1 MTRTG
6 GKHRVLVA
14 DDEVIIAEDLRQR
27 LTLAGYDVLGPVS
40 SGADAIALAGTERP
54 DVALMDI
61 RLRGD
66 VDGIVAAARISDE
79 YLIPIVFITAC
90 SDTAT
95 MDRARALPMST
106 LLIKPFEDREL
117 QLAMDLA
124 VARKQLH
131 HVTKESSGTSKRNA
145 EALSAMGTN
154 QYCVL
159 GCNNQGTI
167 RFVGGVARAILGLDP
182 GMIGTA
188 SIYDLFDGVQGGAF
202 RDRVAD
208 VLGGKTV
215 QVEARLKSSGDPNR
229 WIALT
234 LTPQSGRGFVAV
246 AEDVTDR
253 RRTLRKQAVM
263 YAISE
268 AAHTVD
274 GLDDLYRSIHQCV
287 SEILP
292 ASNFYIAMY
301 DPATETLTFPYF
313 VDEFD
318 APPGSRRLGKGLT
331 EYVLRTGQPLFASP
345 ELFAELVTRGEV
357 ESIGEP
363 SVDWLGVPL
372 IVEGTPI
379 GVLVV
384 QTYSEG
390 VRYTQEDLN
399 VLSFVSHQIAMA
411 IDRKRKEENLRAS
424 ESELRTLFETMDA
437 MVLVIDAGGRFV
449 SIAPTNPSLLHR
461 IPERLQQKTVEET
474 FPRPQAEY
482 FHERIRS
489 ALREGRRLAL
499 GFPMEMSGQMR
510 WFEGTLSPAGLDRV
524 VLVAH
529 DVTDRRK
536 IENSY
541 HEAQET
547 YKGIFDHAAMGI
559 VKYTLEGEFL
569 SVNNALM
576 KMYGY
581 EDQGTL
587 LKEMTQRHGQ
597 LYVDEIRH
605 EELQKAL
612 AVDSEVVDFE
622 SRVQR
627 NGGGQFW
634 ISENIRLVRDEE
646 HRPLYYLATV
656 QDISAKK
663 TAERELRLLANTV
676 ACARDCFLLSNLE
689 GAILFVND
697 AFVSTYGFAEE
708 DIVGKSPLMLGGKN
722 VAVAT
727 LRTAYLPPSGSW
739 MGELRA
745 SRADGSEFPVEIQT
759 STVRDEAGKPI
770 AYVTVARDITDRVQ
784 KEEQIRTNELRLRRI
799 TDTMLDVVT
808 QIDTRGICVYASP
821 SHLKVLGFHPEALVG
836 TSTLRLVHLADRA
849 RVVDVFRGLHAK
861 AESGTAEYRIR
872 KSDGTWAWVESL
884 INPLRDN
891 LGVVSGF
898 VVGSMDVTARKK
910 ADDAIRLNE
919 ARLEALVA
927 FNQMTDASTASVAQV
942 AVEDGVRLT
951 RSDIGF
957 VGFLNNDASA
967 IESVIWSKRTQ
978 EKCGMAA
985 KSPVALLPPGGM
997 FRHVIENRE
1006 PAIVNTFPVGDGK
1019 HLAMPIDHVRITR
1032 FMCIPVFDGTHPVAI
1047 AGVGNKPEDYDSSDA
1062 TQLTLLF
1069 EGMVGH
1075 MQRQKAQQEVR
1086 RSLEEKEILLKE
1098 VHHRVKNNL
1107 QIISSLLSLQLGR
1120 VDDAAIVQLLRESQN
1135 RIRSMALIHE
1145 RLYRSV
1151 DISRI
1156 DFGTYVHNLTSY
1168 LVRSYPSTRG
1178 TTKIRIM
1185 IEGVLLGVDLA
1196 IPCGLIVNELVSN
1209 CLVHAFPGGREGEVR
1224 VEMSTNESIA
1234 RLTVR
1239 DNGIGLPKGFNIRN
1253 ATTLGLQLIETL
1265 VDQIDGVI
1273 EVDGSRGTSISVVFK
1288 MPN

>member
-1 MTRTG
+1 MARTV

-27 LTLAGYDVLGPVS
+27 LMLAGFDVLGPVS
-40 SGADAIALAGTERP
+40 TGAEAITLAGAEHP
-54 DVALMDI
+54 DVVLMDI
-61 RLRGD
+61 RLRGTM
-66 VDGIVAAARISDE
+66 DGIEAASRIAGE

-95 MDRARALPMST
+95 VDRANALPMST
-106 LLIKPFEDREL
+106 VLVKPFEDREL
-117 QLAMDLA
+117 HLAMELA
-124 VARKQLH
+124 FARKKLH
-131 HVTKESSGTSKRNA
+131 QSREELNRPARPAAGS
-145 EALSAMGTN
+145 N

-159 GCNNQGTI
+159 GCNGQGTI
-167 RFVGGVARAILGLDP
+167 RFVGGVARAVLGMEP
-182 GMIGTA
+182 ASIGTTT
-188 SIYDLFDGVQGGAF
+188 IFDLFESSSERSF
-202 RDRVAD
+202 RDHVAE
-208 VLGGKTV
+208 VLNGKTV
-215 QVEARLKSSGDPNR
+215 QVEARLKTAVDPIR

-234 LTPQSGRGFVAV
+234 MTPQNGKGFVAV

-268 AAHTVD
+268 AAHAVE

-292 ASNFYIAMY
+292 ANNFYIAMY
-301 DPATETLTFPYF
+301 QPSTETLSFPYF

-345 ELFAELVTRGEV
+345 EMFADLIARGEV

-372 IVEGTPI
+372 ILDGTPL

-424 ESELRTLFETMDA
+424 EAELRTLFETMDA
-437 MVLVIDAGGRFV
+437 VVLVIDAGGRFV
-449 SIAPTNPSLLHR
+449 SIAPTNPSLQHR
-461 IPERLQQKTVEET
+461 IPERLQQKSVDET
-474 FPRPQAEY
+474 FPRAQAEY
-482 FHERIRS
+482 FHEQIRS
-489 ALREGRRLAL
+489 ALREGGRLAI

-510 WFEGTLSPAGLDRV
+510 WFEGTLSPAGADRV

-559 VKYTLEGEFL
+559 AKYTLAGEFIG
-569 SVNNALM
+569 VNSALM

-581 EDQGTL
+581 EDQEEL
-587 LKEMTQRHGQ
+587 RQEMTRRRGQ
-597 LYVDEIRH
+597 LYVNPDRH
-605 EELQKAL
+605 RELKRAL
-612 AVDSEVVDFE
+612 DNGSEVVDFE
-622 SRVQR
+622 SQVMRK
-627 NGGGQFW
+627 GGGQFW

-646 HRPLYYLATV
+646 LQPLYYLETV
-656 QDISAKK
+656 QDITAKK

-676 ACARDCFLLSNLE
+676 ACARDCFVLSTLD
-689 GAILFVND
+689 GSILFVND
-697 AFVSTYGFAEE
+697 AFVSTYGFAADE
-708 DIVGKSPLMLGGKN
+708 IAGKSPLMLGGKSM
-722 VAVAT
+722 APET
-727 LRTAYLPPSGSW
+727 LREAYFPKAGSW
-739 MGELRA
+739 MGEVIA
-745 SRADGSEFPVEIQT
+745 SRADGTEFPVEILT

-770 AYVTVARDITDRVQ
+770 AYVTVARDITERIQ
-784 KEEQIRTNELRLRRI
+784 KDEQIRTNELRLRRI

-808 QIDTRGICVYASP
+808 QIDTRSVCEYASP
-821 SHLKVLGFHPEALVG
+821 SHWKVLGYRPETLIG
-836 TSTLRLVHLADRA
+836 TSTLRLVHPADRS
-849 RVVDVFRGLHAK
+849 RVVAAFRRLHA
-861 AESGTAEYRIR
+861 EGVSGTAEYRVCTSEGAWI
-872 KSDGTWAWVESL
+872 WVESI
-884 INPLRDN
+884 INPLRN
-891 LGVVSGF
+891 ERGEVSGF
-898 VVGSMDVTARKK
+898 VIGSMDVTQRKK
-910 ADDAIRLNE
+910 ADEAVRLNE

-927 FNQMTDASTASVAQV
+927 FNQMTEASTQEVAEM

-951 RSDIGF
+951 RSEMGF
-957 VGFLNNDASA
+957 VGFLNDDATA
-967 IESVIWSKRTQ
+967 FASVIWSKGTGESRGQSESTPIS
-978 EKCGMAA
+978 AL
-985 KSPVALLPPGGM
+985 SPTGM
-997 FRHVIENRE
+997 FRRVIESRE
-1006 PAIVNTFPVGDGK
+1006 PVIVNRFLPDGAT
-1019 HLAMPIDHVRITR
+1019 LMSMPPEHVPISR
-1032 FMCIPVFDGTHPVAI
+1032 FMCIPVLDGTHPVAI
-1047 AGVGNKPEDYDSSDA
+1047 AGVGNKADEYDASDA
-1062 TQLTLLF
+1062 RQLTLLF

-1086 RSLEEKEILLKE
+1086 RSLEEKEVLLKE

-1120 VDDAAIVQLLRESQN
+1120 VEDAAIVQLLRESQN

-1145 RLYRSV
+1145 RLYRSG

-1168 LVRSYPSTRG
+1168 LVRSYPSTRS
-1178 TTKIRIM
+1178 TTKIRIT

-1209 CLVHAFPGGREGEVR
+1209 SLLHAFPDGREGEVD
-1224 VEMSTNESIA
+1224 VEMSTNESVA

-1273 EVDGSRGTSISVVFK
+1273 EVDGTPGTSISVVFK
-1288 MPN
+1288 TPK